1 MSSHPALISCYYL
14 WLVHCFPVN
23 FFLKFIM
30 YRFSP
35 NMQIYVVRFCAAEST
50 APIFRPFS
58 STGQLSKSCTIFLV
72 SFLLSI
78 KSMQI
83 WSVNLVLPWC
93 NRLPLISS
101 IFCFFKF
108 AEWADVC
115 RTRMSSRK
123 RIRRTSLG
131 LRLVLIQFFR
141 GHTDIFQSP

>member
-14 WLVHCFPVN
+14 WLVHCIPVN

-35 NMQIYVVRFCAAEST
+35 NMQIDVSRFCAAEST

-78 KSMQI
+78 ESMQI

-93 NRLPLISS
+93 NRSFRP
-101 IFCFFKF
+101 FFAFFKF